1 MNNIKLEIKDKSE
14 EIHLFIATPCYNS
27 QVTSKYTECLIKTCN
42 FLNEKDIKYTV
53 KIINNDIV
61 TTARNMLAHNFMN
74 SELNF
79 THMLFID
86 ADIIWK
92 PQDIMNLLEHDLEC
106 VIGVYPNKQYYLRK
120 DESGININILS
131 SSQLYQPIQIKEDN
145 ENLIKVEFAATGFM
159 MLKKTA
165 FKRIEGDIK
174 TFTLPQNK
182 DNINTENYEH
192 VYNYFHCNIVN
203 SEYLTE
209 DYHFSLLLNKNGG
222 EIYADKRVGLL
233 HTGNHHYGSLK

>member
-1 MNNIKLEIKDKSE
+1 MNNIKLEINDKPE

-27 QVTSKYTECLIKTCN
+27 QVTSKYTESLINTCN
-42 FLNEKDIKYTV
+42 FLNEKNIKHTV
-53 KIINNDIV
+53 KFINNQIV
-61 TTARNMLAHNFMN
+61 TRARNMLAHNFMD

-92 PQDIMNLLEHDLEC
+92 PQDVMNLLEHDLEC
-106 VIGVYPNKQYYLRK
+106 VIGVYPNKQYYVSK
-120 DESGININILS
+120 HESGKNINILS

-159 MLKKTA
+159 MLKKA
-165 FKRIEGDIK
+165 GLKKIESCIQ
-174 TFTLPQNK
+174 TFTLPL
-182 DNINTENYEH
+182 DNINDGKYEN
-192 VYNYFHCNIVN
+192 VYNYFDCNVVN
-203 SEYLTE
+203 SKYLTE

-222 EIYADKRVGLL
+222 EIYADKRIVLL
-233 HTGNHHYGSLK
+233 HTGNHDYGSLG